1 MGRVVGSQPL
11 FHPSRSLMHVIVGF
25 LPLWIYFERDLLH
38 ILFYYL
44 NSITHIVVLQNIHK
58 IRMFVAPWEGVGLF
72 NYSSLEF
79 IWIALSL

>member
-1 MGRVVGSQPL
+1 MKYGTKVGSQPL
-11 FHPSRSLMHVIVGF
+11 FHPSGSLMHVIVGF
-25 LPLWIYFERDLLH
+25 LPHFGSTLKGILLH

-58 IRMFVAPWEGVGLF
+58 VRMFVTPWEGVGLF

-79 IWIALSL
+79 I